1 MYIYQITNLINN
13 KIYIGQTN
21 NIKKRWS
28 NHKNCNSPKMVI
40 AKAIKKYGV
49 ENFKFEILLEGL
61 TAEESDEAEVRL
73 IQEKNSLVPNGYNV
87 EKGGKRNNG
96 ISHYGADNSNAHL
109 TECEAQYIL
118 DNRNIPMYILYDD
131 FSEKITYEQ
140 FKKIYHHQTYQNL
153 TSHSEEYPYN
163 FEFSNQFTSTNKL
176 DYDEVCKIRERYR
189 NGEYWLK
196 VYQDYSNLYP
206 DKWTFWNIYYG
217 NRYKLVMPEVFT
229 EGNREKHSRMGRRG
243 EKNGRVKLTEADV
256 LRIRDLHKSGA
267 KNSEIYKMYPY
278 LTPTSVRDV
287 INGKTWAYL
296 L

>member
-109 TECEAQYIL
+109 TEYEAQYIL

-189 NGEYWLK
+189 DGEYWLK
-196 VYQDYSNLYP
+196 YIKIIP
-206 DKWTFWNIYYG
+206 IY
-217 NRYKLVMPEVFT
+217 
-229 EGNREKHSRMGRRG
+229 
-243 EKNGRVKLTEADV
+243 
-256 LRIRDLHKSGA
+256 IQ
-267 KNSEIYKMYPY
+267 
-278 LTPTSVRDV
+278 
-287 INGKTWAYL
+287 INGLFGTFIMEIDISL
-296 L
+296 LCLKFLQKKIEKSILEWEEGERRMEEQNLQKQMY